1 MPKITVHHLN
11 NSKSQRILWVLEELG
26 LDYDIVFYKR
36 ELGFA
41 PPVMRK
47 IHPLGKAPTVVIDGK
62 VMAESGAIV
71 QYLVGRFGAG
81 KLAPDPASD
90 DYGHYLEMLHYAEGS
105 ASMPVVF
112 PLFLGAFGVQSEA
125 FQTYAQAQIALQLDY
140 IASCLEGRDFL
151 VGNRFSAADLQLAF
165 ILQTARALGALEGR
179 PALLDYVARLEARP
193 AYKRAIEKGGPFDL
207 SFGRQSG

>member
-26 LDYDIVFYKR
+26 LDYDITFYQR
-36 ELGFA
+36 AQGFA
-41 PPVMRK
+41 PPEMRK
-47 IHPLGKAPTVVIDGK
+47 IHPLGKAPSVEIDGK

-71 QYLVGRFGAG
+71 EFLVDRFGAG
-81 KLAPDPASD
+81 KLAPARSSD

-125 FQTYAQAQIALQLDY
+125 FQGYATAQIALQLDY
-140 IASCLEGRDFL
+140 VSGVLAGREYL
-151 VGNRFSAADLQLAF
+151 VGDDFTAADLQLAF
-165 ILQTARALGALEGR
+165 ILQTARGLGFLKDR
-179 PALLDYVARLEARP
+179 PDLLAYLARLEARP
-193 AYKRAIEKGGPFDL
+193 AYARAIEKGGPFDL
-207 SFGRQSG
+207 SFGR